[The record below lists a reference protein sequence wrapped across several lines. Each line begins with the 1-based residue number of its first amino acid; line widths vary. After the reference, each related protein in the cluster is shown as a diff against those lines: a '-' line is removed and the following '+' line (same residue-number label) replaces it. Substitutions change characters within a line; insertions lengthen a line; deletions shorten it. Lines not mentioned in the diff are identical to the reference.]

1 MRILWCSNFTSQS
14 GYATQAR
21 LFVPRLKQAGH
32 DVTVFELGGGGG
44 MPREVAGI
52 QVIPTYQDNLGA
64 DMLLAHAE
72 RLKADCVMT
81 LVDAWGMRPQ
91 IMAQTNWVP
100 LAPIDHTP
108 VPPAVL
114 DSLKA
119 AKVPVA
125 YSRFG
130 VEEMRKVGLNPLYVP
145 HAVDPAVFYPRDKAQ
160 ARRALGIG
168 EQTFFVAFV
177 GVNDSVP
184 SRKGIPEL
192 LTAWSIFAPHYP
204 DAVLYMHTS
213 EQGNLPVNNV
223 GGVRIDRLFDTLN
236 IDVSRVKMPDAYRY
250 KTGIPSS
257 ELATIYSAAD
267 VLVLPTMG
275 EGFGL
280 PLIEAQRC
288 GTPVI
293 TTNFA
298 AGAELC
304 ASGWTLDYE
313 PTWTWQS
320 AFAAKPSVVSIVER
334 LEQAYAERDNPRY
347 RAEAVAFAR
356 DYDIDVVMQRY
367 MLPAMRQIGEVLL
380 DGVRVT

>member
-14 GYATQAR
+14 GYAGQAR

-32 DVTVFELGGGGG
+32 EVTVFELGGGGG

-52 QVIPTYQDNLGA
+52 QVIPAYQDALGG
-64 DMLLAHAE
+64 DMLLEHAE
-72 RLKADCVMT
+72 RLKADCVIT

-91 IMAQTNWVP
+91 VMSQTNWVA

-108 VPPAVL
+108 VPPAVYE
-114 DSLKA
+114 SLQS

-125 YSRFG
+125 YSKFG
-130 VEEMRKVGLNPLYVP
+130 REEMLKSGLNPMYVP
-145 HAVDPAVFYPRDKAQ
+145 HAVDPAVFYPRDKRM
-160 ARRALGIG
+160 ARQALGLS
-168 EQTFFVAFV
+168 EHLFLVVFV

-192 LTAWSIFAPHYP
+192 LSAWSLFAPHHA
-204 DAVLYMHTS
+204 DAVLYLHTA
-213 EQGNLPVNNV
+213 EQGNLPINNV
-223 GGVRIDRLFDTLN
+223 GGVRIDRLMTMLD
-236 IDVSRVKMPDAYRY
+236 IDQTSIRRPDPYRY
-250 KTGIPSS
+250 KTGMPQS

-280 PLIEAQRC
+280 PLLEAQRC

-293 TTNFA
+293 TTDFA
-298 AGAELC
+298 GGAELC
-304 ASGWTLDYE
+304 ASGWLLDWE

-320 AFAAKPSVVSIVER
+320 AFAAKPSVVSITER
-334 LEQAYAERDNPRY
+334 LEEAYAERHNPRY
-347 RAEAVAFAR
+347 RHEAVAFAR
-356 DYDIDVVMQRY
+356 EYDIHAVNQRY
-367 MLPAMRQIGEVLL
+367 MLPAMRRIAEVLL
-380 DGVRVT
+380 DGVKIA